1 MPAVSSK
8 TGSGRE
14 QRTTS
19 AAAVAGIRAPWLLA
33 GLGVAILATSL
44 ALIYSGAAA
53 ARIAADPGAVVRW
66 GLPLADAVHNMALT
80 AVIGSLVF
88 AVMILPQTVEK
99 RRRHSGPSNTEHPAF
114 KRSMQLA
121 SWSSVVWTLSAI
133 AVLVFTFSDAAGM
146 PVSTGQAYTSELLY
160 FIGDLEIGQ
169 AWLTVTVI
177 AAVVTTLTFGV
188 RSLTGLGL
196 TALLAMVALVPMA
209 LVGHSA
215 SADDHMGAVS
225 SLGLHLVGV
234 CLWVGGI
241 IALAVVSRQLRGGQQ
256 PVPVPG
262 AASGTSTNG
271 PGTPDS
277 TGSGQQEA
285 PVTTDITAIVLAR
298 FSTLAGFAF
307 VLVFASGII
316 NAQVRLGTW
325 GALTSEYG
333 QLVLVKTFLT
343 LLLGAIGFMHRQWV
357 LPQLNAGS
365 AGRVMSAR
373 RAVWQLILGEL
384 LIMAATV
391 GVAVGLSRTAT
402 PVPEE
407 LPPDAT
413 PARILTDY
421 PLPPE
426 LTPMRWITEWR
437 LDWIWVA
444 FALTVGIG
452 YLIGRHKVARRGDS
466 WSWPRTVSWIVGLL
480 ALTYVTSG
488 PPAVYG
494 MVLFSAHMV
503 GHMAL
508 TMLVPIFLVLGAP
521 VTLAL
526 KALPARQDGTRGF
539 REWILV
545 IVHSKFS
552 KLVTHPIFVAVNFAG
567 SIIIFYYSPLFGYAL
582 QWHVGHELMNL
593 HFLITGYLF
602 VLSLIGIDPI
612 PRRPAYPLR
621 LLMLLATMAFHAF
634 FGISLMSSEA
644 LLQADWFGNMGR
656 TWGLSAIED
665 QQLGGA
671 ITWGIGEIPTIALA
685 IIVAMMWS
693 RSDARE
699 TKRKDR
705 AADRNNEAELSA
717 YNNMFAKLAEHDDE
731 LEDRRTR

>member
-1 MPAVSSK
+1 MSAVSSK
-8 TGSGRE
+8 TGPDNG
-14 QRTTS
+14 QRTT
-19 AAAVAGIRAPWLLA
+19 AAAAPAGVRAPWLLA
-33 GLGVAILATSL
+33 GLGVAILATTI
-44 ALIYSGAAA
+44 ALIFSGAAA

-66 GLPLADAVHNMALT
+66 GLPLADAVHNMAMT

-88 AVMILPQTVEK
+88 AVMILPRTVEK
-99 RRRHSGPSNTEHPAF
+99 RRRGPGAETHEHPAF
-114 KRSMQLA
+114 KRAMLLA
-121 SWSSVVWTLSAI
+121 SWSSVVWTLSAV

-146 PVSTGQAYTSELLY
+146 PVSAGKQYTSELLY
-160 FIGDLEIGQ
+160 FMIDLEIGQ
-169 AWLTVTVI
+169 AWLIVTLI

-188 RSLTGLGL
+188 RSLSGLGA
-196 TALLAMVALVPMA
+196 TAVLATVALVPMA
-209 LVGHSA
+209 LIGHSA
-215 SADDHMGAVS
+215 SADDHMGAIT
-225 SLGLHLVGV
+225 SLGLHLIGI

-241 IALAVVSRQLRGGQQ
+241 ITLAAVSRQLRGGQQ
-256 PVPVPG
+256 PAPVAGSDPG
-262 AASGTSTNG
+262 A
-271 PGTPDS
+271 DS
-277 TGSGQQEA
+277 QGEVPA
-285 PVTTDITAIVLAR
+285 TTDITAVVLSR

-316 NAQVRLGTW
+316 NAQIRLGDW
-325 GALTSEYG
+325 GALTSDYG
-333 QLVLVKTFLT
+333 QLVLVKTFAT

-365 AGRVMSAR
+365 ASRVMSAR

-384 LIMAATV
+384 LILGATV
-391 GVAVGLSRTAT
+391 GVAVALSRTAT

-426 LTPMRWITEWR
+426 LTPIRWLTEWR
-437 LDWIWVA
+437 LDWLWVA

-466 WSWPRTVSWIVGLL
+466 WPWLRTISWIVGLL
-480 ALTYVTSG
+480 ALTYFTSG

-494 MVLFSAHMV
+494 KILFSAHMV
-503 GHMAL
+503 DHMAL
-508 TMLVPIFLVLGAP
+508 TMIVPIFLVLGAP

-526 KALPARQDGTRGF
+526 KALPPRGDGTRGF

-552 KLVTHPIFVAVNFAG
+552 RLVTHPIFVAVNFAG

-582 QWHVGHELMNL
+582 QWHVGHELMVL
-593 HFLITGYLF
+593 HFTMTGYLF

-634 FGISLMSSEA
+634 FGVSLMSSEA

-656 TWGLSAIED
+656 PWGPSAIED

-671 ITWGIGEIPTIALA
+671 ITWGIGEIPTVALA

-699 TKRKDR
+699 MKRKDR

-717 YNNMFAKLAEHDDE
+717 YNDMFARLAEHDEE
-731 LEDRRTR
+731 LEKRRTR

>member
-1 MPAVSSK
+1 MVNVPAVSSE

-19 AAAVAGIRAPWLLA
+19 AAVAAGIRAPWLLA

-44 ALIYSGAAA
+44 ALIFSGAAA

-66 GLPLADAVHNMALT
+66 GLPVADAVHNMALT

-99 RRRHSGPSNTEHPAF
+99 RRRHSGPAGAEHPAF
-114 KRSMQLA
+114 KRAMQLA
-121 SWSSVVWTLSAI
+121 SWASVVWTLSAI

-146 PVSTGQAYTSELLY
+146 PVSTGQAYTGELLY

-196 TALLAMVALVPMA
+196 TAVLAMVALVPMA
-209 LVGHSA
+209 LIGHSA

-225 SLGLHLVGV
+225 SLGLHLIGI

-241 IALAVVSRQLRGGQQ
+241 ITLAVVSKQLRAGQR
-256 PVPVPG
+256 PVSAAGAVPG
-262 AASGTSTNG
+262 SSSADSGDAPLGEAAK
-271 PGTPDS
+271 
-277 TGSGQQEA
+277 
-285 PVTTDITAIVLAR
+285 TTDITAVVLAR

-307 VLVFASGII
+307 ILVFASGVI
-316 NAQVRLGTW
+316 NAQIRLGEW
-325 GALTSEYG
+325 SALTSEYG

-357 LPQLNAGS
+357 LPQLSAQS
-365 AGRVMSAR
+365 AGRAMSAR

-384 LIMAATV
+384 LIMAATM

-426 LTPMRWITEWR
+426 LTPARWLTEWR
-437 LDWIWVA
+437 FDPLWVA

-452 YLIGRHKVARRGDS
+452 YLIGRHKVVRRGDS

-480 ALTYVTSG
+480 ALTYFTSG

-503 GHMAL
+503 DHMAL

-526 KALPARQDGTRGF
+526 KALPARRDGTRGF

-582 QWHVGHELMNL
+582 QWHVGHELMIL
-593 HFLITGYLF
+593 HFTVTGYLF
-602 VLSLIGIDPI
+602 VLSLAGIDPI

-634 FGISLMSSEA
+634 FGVSLMSSEA

-656 TWGLSAIED
+656 TWGPSAIED

-671 ITWGIGEIPTIALA
+671 LTWGIGEIPTIALA

>member
-1 MPAVSSK
+1 M
-8 TGSGRE
+8 E
-14 QRTTS
+14 QRPTS
-19 AAAVAGIRAPWLLA
+19 AAVAAGVRAPWLLVA
-33 GLGVAILATSL
+33 LGLAILAASL
-44 ALIYSGAAA
+44 ALVFSGAAA
-53 ARIAADPGAVVRW
+53 ARIAADPGAIVRW
-66 GLPLADAVHNMALT
+66 GLPLADAVHNMALA
-80 AVIGSLVF
+80 AVVGSLVF
-88 AVMILPQTVEK
+88 AVMVLPQRVG
-99 RRRHSGPSNTEHPAF
+99 RRHRHRAAIEAEHPAF
-114 KRSMQLA
+114 RRTMLLA
-121 SWSSVVWTLSAI
+121 STSSAVWTLSAV
-133 AVLVFTFSDAAGM
+133 AVLVLTFSDAAGI
-146 PVSTGQAYTSELLY
+146 PVSGGEQYTGQLLY

-169 AWLTVTVI
+169 AWLTVVII

-188 RSLTGLGL
+188 RSLTGLGI
-196 TALLAMVALVPMA
+196 TAVLAMIALVPMA

-215 SADDHMGAVS
+215 SAEDHEGAVS
-225 SLGLHLVGV
+225 SLGLHLIGV

-241 IALAVVSRQLRGGQQ
+241 ITLVVVSKQLRGGQQ
-256 PVPVPG
+256 PVSAAGG
-262 AASGTSTNG
+262 AATTGGAGTAGGAG
-271 PGTPDS
+271 PAGND
-277 TGSGQQEA
+277 GSHGEDTA
-285 PVTTDITAIVLAR
+285 TTDITAVVLGR

-307 VLVFASGII
+307 IMVFISGII
-316 NAQVRLGTW
+316 NAQIRLGDW

-333 QLVLVKTFLT
+333 QLVLVKTFAT
-343 LLLGAIGFMHRQWV
+343 LLLGSIGFMHRQWV
-357 LPQLNAGS
+357 LPQLTANS

-384 LIMAATV
+384 LIMSATI

-426 LTPMRWITEWR
+426 LTPVRWLTEWR
-437 LDWIWVA
+437 FDWIWVA

-452 YLIGRHKVARRGDS
+452 YLLGRHKVVRRGDS
-466 WSWPRTVSWIVGLL
+466 WSWPRTASWIAGLL
-480 ALTYVTSG
+480 ALTYFTSG

-494 MVLFSAHMV
+494 RILFSAHMV
-503 GHMAL
+503 DHMAL
-508 TMLVPIFLVLGAP
+508 TMIVPIFLVLGAP

-526 KALPARQDGTRGF
+526 KALAPRGDGTRGF

-552 KLVTHPIFVAVNFAG
+552 RLVTHPIFVAVNFAG

-582 QWHVGHELMNL
+582 QWHVGHELMIV

-602 VLSLIGIDPI
+602 ALSLVGIDPI

-621 LLMLLATMAFHAF
+621 LMMLLATMAFHAF
-634 FGISLMSSEA
+634 FGISLMSSES
-644 LLQADWFGNMGR
+644 LLQADWFGNLGR
-656 TWGLSAIED
+656 PWGPSALED

-671 ITWGIGEIPTIALA
+671 LTWGIGEIPTIALA

-693 RSDARE
+693 RTDARE

-717 YNNMFAKLAEHDDE
+717 YNDMFAKLAEQDDK
-731 LEDRRTR
+731 LENRRSR